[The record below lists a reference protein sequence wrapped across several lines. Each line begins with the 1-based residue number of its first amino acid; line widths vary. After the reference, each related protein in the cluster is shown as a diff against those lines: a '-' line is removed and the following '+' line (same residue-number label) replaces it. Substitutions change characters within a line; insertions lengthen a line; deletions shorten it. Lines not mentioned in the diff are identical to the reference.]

1 MKTLFL
7 LRHAKTEHAAP
18 GVPDLDRKLTPQGSA
33 DALRVG
39 EYLKQSEPTVEQIIS
54 SPAIRA
60 RETTELVQQAAGLD
74 FEVQYDRRMYEADPQ
89 LMLDI
94 VSESEAGLSCI
105 LLVGHN
111 PALEDFVRGLT
122 GQLVSLSA
130 GSLAQVESLKSNW
143 IEVKPGN
150 CTLKFALRPA
160 EMT

>member
-18 GVPDLDRKLTPQGSA
+18 GIEDFDRKLTPQGSA
-33 DALRVG
+33 DGLRVG
-39 EYLKQSEPTVEQIIS
+39 AYLKQCEPTVEQIIS

-60 RETTELVQQAAGLD
+60 RETTELVKQAAGLD
-74 FEVQYDRRMYEADPQ
+74 LEVQYDRRMYEADPQ

-94 VSESEAGLSCI
+94 VSEGDAALSCI

-111 PALEDFVRGLT
+111 PAMEDFLRGLT

-130 GSLAQVESLKSNW
+130 GSLAQVESPETNW
-143 IEVKPGN
+143 IDVKPGN
-150 CTLKFALRPA
+150 CKLKFALSPA
-160 EMT
+160 EMM